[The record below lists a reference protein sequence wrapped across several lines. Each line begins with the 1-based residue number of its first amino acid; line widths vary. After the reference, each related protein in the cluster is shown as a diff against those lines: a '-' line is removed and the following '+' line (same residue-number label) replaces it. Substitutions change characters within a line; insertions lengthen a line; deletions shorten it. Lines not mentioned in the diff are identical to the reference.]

1 MSEAIGLTLH
11 PPEELDSADLV
22 VVGGGNT
29 FHLLRECRLRDLLGP
44 MRERVR
50 EGKARYLGWS
60 AGANLAC
67 PTIGTTNDM
76 PIVDPGG
83 LEALGLI
90 SFQINPH
97 YLSASIPGHHSET
110 RDERLSEFAR
120 ANPDL
125 PVVGLPEGDWL
136 RVSGSSVELCG
147 PYPAAWFHGERSP
160 MRLVPGGPTPL
171 GDTR

>member
-1 MSEAIGLTLH
+1 
-11 PPEELDSADLV
+11 
-22 VVGGGNT
+22 
-29 FHLLRECRLRDLLGP
+29 
-44 MRERVR
+44 
-50 EGKARYLGWS
+50 
-60 AGANLAC
+60 
-67 PTIGTTNDM
+67 M

-97 YLSASIPGHHSET
+97 YLSASIPGHHGET
-110 RDERLSEFAR
+110 RDERLAEFAR

-125 PVVGLPEGDWL
+125 PVVALPEGDWL